1 MNLDEDI
8 VQEDLCDLL
17 SHFSKQTYSASHSDE
32 KVFFYIFSS
41 FALIVNV
48 VNSCRR

>member
-32 KVFFYIFSS
+32 KVSFFMSS
-41 FALIVNV
+41 LV
-48 VNSCRR
+48 SL